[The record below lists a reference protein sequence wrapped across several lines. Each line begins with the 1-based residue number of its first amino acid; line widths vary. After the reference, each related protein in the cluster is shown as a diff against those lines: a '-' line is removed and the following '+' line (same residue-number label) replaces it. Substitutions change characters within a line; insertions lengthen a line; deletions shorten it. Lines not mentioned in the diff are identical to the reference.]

1 MMNNNIQRHIGRCV
15 WRMMSADW
23 IAWGYTGHWTL
34 YMSIVL
40 YLSRYHIWCV
50 FHIFIFGGI
59 TILCKRRKSESKLHI
74 MSKWVELCIFCKS
87 CRYPSLYEIES
98 SGWERVQEPGCG
110 HAAAYSIARLCLC
123 LAQHNTHKYFL
134 LHVQIFSDCT
144 YQYFLLGRGYV
155 QSRYYKDNR

>member
-1 MMNNNIQRHIGRCV
+1 
-15 WRMMSADW
+15 MSMISSWW
-23 IAWGYTGHWTL
+23 IITYKDTSGDVYEGWCQQIELVEDTLHCTLDTGHFIWASYFNCL
-34 YMSIVL
+34 DI
-40 YLSRYHIWCV
+40 IWCV
-50 FHIFIFGGI
+50 FHIFIFGWYYS
-59 TILCKRRKSESKLHI
+59 TL
-74 MSKWVELCIFCKS
+74 FCKS

-155 QSRYYKDNR
+155 QSRYYIDNR